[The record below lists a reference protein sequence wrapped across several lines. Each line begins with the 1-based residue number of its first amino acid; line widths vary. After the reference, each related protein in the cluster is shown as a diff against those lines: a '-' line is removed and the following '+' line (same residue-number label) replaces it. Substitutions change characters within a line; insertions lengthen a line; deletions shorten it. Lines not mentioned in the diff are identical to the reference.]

1 MKKLILSLALFL
13 PFAACTSEQTAAP
26 AEGGEDAATVAFTV
40 AKNYF
45 FKNDKEIPANPKITT
60 EEQFSNLFGM
70 ATVMGEN
77 GKPTAIDFSK
87 EFVLAIVLPVTD
99 VATEIIPLKIEEK
112 DKVLDYCYE
121 VKTGE
126 KLSYEIRPCSI
137 IILDKKYENY
147 EVNMVK
153 K

>member
-1 MKKLILSLALFL
+1 
-13 PFAACTSEQTAAP
+13 
-26 AEGGEDAATVAFTV
+26 
-40 AKNYF
+40 
-45 FKNDKEIPANPKITT
+45 
-60 EEQFSNLFGM
+60 M